1 MKTMTDSAQN
11 DFRIKMV
18 CQCCG
23 FSWDEIR
30 AWSPRCYMHGG
41 PVCMACCSSCEYRVE
56 FSGVHSCGFKD
67 PLTKLTEAKKRIR
80 SREAQANAEIT
91 EAYMKKRREIAK
103 KNAIKKNVENKR
115 KNNEVLE
122 R

>member
-1 MKTMTDSAQN
+1 
-11 DFRIKMV
+11 
-18 CQCCG
+18 
-23 FSWDEIR
+23 
-30 AWSPRCYMHGG
+30 
-41 PVCMACCSSCEYRVE
+41 MACCSSCEYRVE

-67 PLTKLTEAKKRIR
+67 PLTKLTEAQKRIR

-115 KNNEVLE
+115 RNNEVLE